1 MDINT
6 RTLNMIMDHIQ
17 NVKNELKEENIDN
30 IKKQINTT
38 IEYLE
43 KQIMKGRYLEKENR
57 INKLNRFIELE
68 EILFENGYTVEQI
81 EKIEN
86 FDVDNCI
93 YNIDKE
99 LKYKFGNK

>member
-1 MDINT
+1 MDIDI
-6 RTLNMIMDHIQ
+6 RTLNMIINHIQ
-17 NVKNELKEENIDN
+17 IIKDELKEENIDN
-30 IKKQINTT
+30 MKKQINTT
-38 IEYLE
+38 IGYLE
-43 KQIMKGRYLEKENR
+43 KQIMEGRYLEKENR

-68 EILFENGYTVEQI
+68 EILFKNGYTVEQI
-81 EKIEN
+81 EKIKN